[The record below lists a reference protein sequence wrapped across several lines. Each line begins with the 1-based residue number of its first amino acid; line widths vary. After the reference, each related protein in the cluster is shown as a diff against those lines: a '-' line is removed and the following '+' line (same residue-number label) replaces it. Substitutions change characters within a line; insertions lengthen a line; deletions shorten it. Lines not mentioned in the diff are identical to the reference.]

1 MSETETLFA
10 ALRQSADGAVVD
22 VLERMVREAPD
33 HALNRMNPLDLA
45 AKAFVAEEAFVGE
58 KVSVREERVIAALL
72 HAVALGLMEMTWSV
86 MCPSCAGVLSANKSL
101 KTLNSAQY
109 NCAFCAAGYETSLD
123 NLVEVTFTVSPR
135 VRKIA
140 AHNPDQLSPA
150 EYFRQVFW
158 SSAIDLKG
166 DPEKLLR
173 EVTLEIVDLP
183 PGERAIL
190 SLQVTK
196 GTVIVFDPVTH
207 TAQFLDVS
215 GEETRERQSL
225 SVIFNKVQVPVDT
238 VALRPGPLR
247 LALENRTDARV
258 LPAVWVQNQALDE
271 LLMRRKPILTAK
283 RLLTNQTFRDLYRT
297 DTLAIGQRLKI
308 LSLTFLFS
316 DLKDSTELYEHVG
329 DLVAFDLVNEHFR
342 LLQEIIAS
350 ERGAVVK
357 TIGDAVMATFET
369 PDRAIAAAIRMREA
383 MSDLGAE
390 RQHQSLRLK
399 MGIHEGS
406 CLAVTLNGQQ
416 DYFGQTV
423 NIASRVQGLAASR
436 SIVVTESVVE
446 NAHARTLLEV
456 SGLKPTPRRVALTGI
471 ADKVSVY
478 EIS

>member
-1 MSETETLFA
+1 MSETENLFV
-10 ALRQSADGAVVD
+10 ALRQSADEDVVD
-22 VLERMVREAPD
+22 MLERMVRDAPD
-33 HALNRMNPLDLA
+33 HALNRMNALDLA
-45 AKAFVAEEAFVGE
+45 AREGVG
-58 KVSVREERVIAALL
+58 EERVIAALL
-72 HAVALGLMEMTWSV
+72 HAVGLGLLEMTWSV

-101 KTLNSAQY
+101 KTLDRAQY
-109 NCAFCAAGYETSLD
+109 HCAFCAAGYETTLD

-135 VRKIA
+135 VRRIA
-140 AHNPDQLSPA
+140 AHSPDELSAA
-150 EYFRQVFW
+150 EYYRQVFW
-158 SSAIDLKG
+158 SSAIDLP
-166 DPEKLLR
+166 DDLDKLLD
-173 EVTLEIVDLP
+173 ELTLETVDLP

-190 SLQVTK
+190 SLQVPESTL
-196 GTVIVFDPVTH
+196 IVFDPVTH
-207 TAQFLDVS
+207 TAQFLDIS
-215 GEETRERQSL
+215 GEEASERQNL
-225 SVIFNKVQVPVDT
+225 SVIFNKLQVPVDT
-238 VALRPGPLR
+238 IALRPGPLR
-247 LALENRTDARV
+247 LALENRTDGRV
-258 LPAVWVQNQALDE
+258 LPAVWVTNQALDD
-271 LLMRRKPILTAK
+271 LLKRRKPILSAM
-283 RLLTNQTFRDLYRT
+283 RLLTNQTFRDIYRT
-297 DTLAIGQRLKI
+297 ETLAIGQRLKI

-316 DLKDSTELYEHVG
+316 DLKDSTALYERVG

-357 TIGDAVMATFET
+357 TVGDAVMATFET

-446 NAHARTLLEV
+446 NALARALLETN
-456 SGLKPTPRRVALTGI
+456 GLKPTLRRVALSGI
-471 ADKVSVY
+471 ADKMSVY

>member
-10 ALRQSADGAVVD
+10 ALRQSSDEAVVD
-22 VLERMVREAPD
+22 MLERMVRDAPD
-33 HALNRMNPLDLA
+33 HALNKMNALDLA
-45 AKAFVAEEAFVGE
+45 RTSGID
-58 KVSVREERVIAALL
+58 EERVIAALL
-72 HAVALGLMEMTWSV
+72 HAVALGVMEMTWSV
-86 MCPSCAGVLSANKSL
+86 MCPSCAGVLSANKNL
-101 KTLNSAQY
+101 KTLNHAQY
-109 NCAFCAAGYETSLD
+109 NCAFCAAGYETTLD
-123 NLVEVTFTVSPR
+123 NLVEVTFTISPR

-140 AHNPDQLSPA
+140 AHSPDQLSPA
-150 EYFRQVFW
+150 EYYRQVFW
-158 SSAIDLKG
+158 SSAIDLPA
-166 DPEKLLR
+166 DPEKMLR
-173 EVTLEIVDLP
+173 EVTLEVVDLP

-190 SLQVTK
+190 SLQVPK

-207 TAQFLDVS
+207 TAQYLDVS
-215 GEETRERQSL
+215 DEEARERQNL
-225 SVIFNKVQVPVDT
+225 SVIFNKVQAPVDT
-238 VALRPGPLR
+238 TALRPGPLR
-247 LALENRTDARV
+247 LVLENRTDARV
-258 LPAVWVQNQALDE
+258 LPAVWVQNQALDD
-271 LLMRRKPILTAK
+271 LLGRRKPMLTAK

-316 DLKDSTELYEHVG
+316 DLKDSTALYERVG
-329 DLVAFDLVNEHFR
+329 DLTAFDLVNEHFR
-342 LLQEIIAS
+342 LLQEIITS

-383 MSDLGAE
+383 MTDLGAE

-399 MGIHEGS
+399 MGIHLGS

-423 NIASRVQGLAASR
+423 NVASRVQGLAASR
-436 SIVVTESVVE
+436 SIVVTEQVVE
-446 NAHARTLLEV
+446 NARAHALLES
-456 SGLKPTPRRVALTGI
+456 SGLKPTPRSVALSGI

>member
-10 ALRQSADGAVVD
+10 ALRQSADEAVVD
-22 VLERMVREAPD
+22 MLERMVREAPD
-33 HALNRMNPLDLA
+33 HALNRMNALDLA
-45 AKAFVAEEAFVGE
+45 GKAGLG
-58 KVSVREERVIAALL
+58 EERVIAALL
-72 HAVALGLMEMTWSV
+72 HGVALGMLEMTWSV

-109 NCAFCAAGYETSLD
+109 NCAFCAAGYETTLD

-140 AHNPDQLSPA
+140 AHSPDQLSPA
-150 EYFRQVFW
+150 EYYRQVFW

-190 SLQVTK
+190 SLQAPK

-207 TAQFLDVS
+207 AAQFIDVG
-215 GEETRERQSL
+215 GEETSERQSL
-225 SVIFNKVQVPVDT
+225 SVIFNKVQNPVDT

-258 LPAVWVQNQALDE
+258 LPAVWVQNQALDD
-271 LLMRRKPILTAK
+271 LLMRRKPCLTAK
-283 RLLTNQTFRDLYRT
+283 RLLSNQTFRDQYRT

-329 DLVAFDLVNEHFR
+329 DLDAFDLVNEHFR

-390 RQHQSLRLK
+390 RQHQSLLLK

-423 NIASRVQGLAASR
+423 NIASRVQGLAGSR
-436 SIVVTESVVE
+436 TIVVTEQVVE
-446 NAHARTLLEV
+446 NADSQDPA
-456 SGLKPTPRRVALTGI
+456 
-471 ADKVSVY
+471 
-478 EIS
+478 

>member
-10 ALRQSADGAVVD
+10 ALRQSTEHD
-22 VLERMVREAPD
+22 VANMLERMVRDAPD
-33 HALNRMNPLDLA
+33 HALNRMNALDLA
-45 AKAFVAEEAFVGE
+45 SREGLD
-58 KVSVREERVIAALL
+58 EERVIAALL
-72 HAVALGLMEMTWSV
+72 NGVGLGMFEMTWSV

-101 KTLNSAQY
+101 KTLDRTQY
-109 NCAFCAAGYETSLD
+109 KCAFCAAGYETTLD

-140 AHNPDQLSPA
+140 AHNPDELPAA
-150 EYFRQVFW
+150 EYYRQVFW
-158 SSAIDLKG
+158 SSAIDLHG
-166 DPEKLLR
+166 DPETLLR
-173 EVTLEIVDLP
+173 DVTLEIVDLP
-183 PGERAIL
+183 AGERAIL
-190 SLQVTK
+190 SLHVPA

-207 TAQFLDVS
+207 TAQFLDVR
-215 GEETRERQSL
+215 GEETGERQNL
-225 SVIFNKVQVPVDT
+225 SVIFNKVQVPVET
-238 VALRPGPLR
+238 TTLRPGPLR
-247 LALENRTDARV
+247 LTLDNRTDGRV
-258 LPAVWVQNQALDE
+258 LPAVWVQNQALDDM
-271 LLMRRKPILTAK
+271 LTRRKPVLTAT
-283 RLLTNQTFRDLYRT
+283 RLLTNQTFRDIYRT

-369 PDRAIAAAIRMREA
+369 PDRAIAAAIRMRAA
-383 MSDLGAE
+383 MSDLGAA

-446 NAHARTLLEV
+446 NADARALLQIN
-456 SGLKPTPRRVALTGI
+456 GLTPEPRRVALSGI

>member
-1 MSETETLFA
+1 MDEAETLFG
-10 ALRQSADGAVVD
+10 ALRQSADDDVVD
-22 VLERMVREAPD
+22 VLERMVRDAPD
-33 HALNRMNPLDLA
+33 HALNKINALDLA
-45 AKAFVAEEAFVGE
+45 ARE
-58 KVSVREERVIAALL
+58 SIDEERVIAALL
-72 HAVALGLMEMTWSV
+72 NAVGLGMFEMTWNV

-101 KTLNSAQY
+101 KTLDRAQY
-109 NCAFCAAGYETSLD
+109 SCAFCAAGYETTLD

-140 AHNPDQLSPA
+140 AHSPDALSAA
-150 EYFRQVFW
+150 EYYRQIFW
-158 SSAIDLKG
+158 SSAIDLPA
-166 DPEKLLR
+166 DLQKLLG
-173 EVTLEIVDLP
+173 EVTLETVDLP

-190 SLQVTK
+190 SLQLPK
-196 GTVIVFDPVTH
+196 GSLIVFDPVTH
-207 TAQFLDVS
+207 TAQFLEVS
-215 GEETRERQSL
+215 GQEASERQNL
-225 SVIFNKVQVPVDT
+225 SVIFNKVQIPVDT
-238 VALRPGPLR
+238 IALRPGPLR
-247 LALENRTDARV
+247 LALDNRTDGRV
-258 LPAVWVQNQALDE
+258 LPAVWMANQALDD
-271 LLMRRKPILTAK
+271 LLKRRKPVLTAK
-283 RLLTNQTFRDLYRT
+283 RLLTNQTFRDIYRT
-297 DTLAIGQRLKI
+297 ETLAIGQRLKI

-316 DLKDSTELYEHVG
+316 DLKDSTELYERVG
-329 DLVAFDLVNEHFR
+329 DLTAFDLVNEHFR

-369 PDRAIAAAIRMREA
+369 PDRAIAAALRMREA

-406 CLAVTLNGQQ
+406 CLAVTLNAQQ

-436 SIVVTESVVE
+436 SIVVTQSVVE
-446 NAHARTLLEV
+446 NAQARALLERN
-456 SGLKPTPRRVALTGI
+456 GLKPARRSVALTGI

>member
-1 MSETETLFA
+1 MSEAENLFI
-10 ALRQSADGAVVD
+10 ALRQSADSAVVD
-22 VLERMVREAPD
+22 VLERMVRDAPD
-33 HALNRMNPLDLA
+33 HALNRMNALDLA
-45 AKAFVAEEAFVGE
+45 ATAGVAEEQ
-58 KVSVREERVIAALL
+58 VIAALL
-72 HAVALGLMEMTWSV
+72 HAVELGMLEMTWSV

-101 KTLNSAQY
+101 KTLDRAQY
-109 NCAFCAAGYETSLD
+109 NCAFCAAGYETTLD

-135 VRKIA
+135 LRKIA
-140 AHNPDQLSPA
+140 AHSPDELPAA
-150 EYFRQVFW
+150 EYYRQVFW
-158 SSAIDLKG
+158 SSAIDLP
-166 DPEKLLR
+166 DDIDMEKLLD
-173 EVTLEIVDLP
+173 EVTLEMVDLP

-190 SLQVTK
+190 SLQAPA
-196 GTVIVFDPVTH
+196 GTLIVFDPVTH

-215 GEETRERQSL
+215 GEEAAERQNL
-225 SVIFNKVQVPVDT
+225 SVMFNKVQVPVDT

-247 LALENRTDARV
+247 LALENRTDSRV
-258 LPAVWVQNQALDE
+258 LPAVWVANQALDD
-271 LLMRRKPILTAK
+271 LLMQRKPILTAK
-283 RLLTNQTFRDLYRT
+283 RLLTNQTFRDIYRT

-316 DLKDSTELYEHVG
+316 DLKGSTELYERVG
-329 DLVAFDLVNEHFR
+329 DLTAFDLVNEHFR

-390 RQHQSLRLK
+390 RQHQSLSLK

-406 CLAVTLNGQQ
+406 CLAVILNAQQ

-436 SIVVTESVVE
+436 SILVTESVVE
-446 NAHARTLLEV
+446 NAQARTVLEAN
-456 SGLKPTPRRVALTGI
+456 GLTPSRRSVALSGI

>member
-1 MSETETLFA
+1 MSENEILFT
-10 ALRQSADGAVVD
+10 ALRQSADEGVVD
-22 VLERMVREAPD
+22 MLERMVRDAPD
-33 HALNRMNPLDLA
+33 HALNKINALDVA
-45 AKAFVAEEAFVGE
+45 AKEGLG
-58 KVSVREERVIAALL
+58 EERVIAALL
-72 HAVALGLMEMTWSV
+72 NAVGLGMFEMTWNV
-86 MCPSCAGVLSANKSL
+86 MCPSCGGVLAANASL
-101 KTLNSAQY
+101 KTLDKGRY
-109 NCAFCAAGYETSLD
+109 NCAFCAAGYETTLD

-140 AHNPDQLSPA
+140 AHSPDQLSAA
-150 EYFRQVFW
+150 EYYRQIFW
-158 SSAIDLKG
+158 SSAIDLPA
-166 DPEKLLR
+166 DLEKLLE

-190 SLQVTK
+190 SLQVPP

-215 GEETRERQSL
+215 GEEASERQNL
-225 SVIFNKVQVPVDT
+225 SVIFNKVQVPVEA
-238 VALRPGPLR
+238 VALRPGPVR
-247 LALENRTDARV
+247 LALENRTDGRV
-258 LPAVWVQNQALDE
+258 LPAVWVTNQALDD
-271 LLMRRKPILTAK
+271 LLKRRKPVLTAK

-369 PDRAIAAAIRMREA
+369 PDRAIAAAIRMRKA

-390 RQHQSLRLK
+390 RAHQSLRLK

-446 NAHARTLLEV
+446 NAQARALLET
-456 SGLKPTPRRVALTGI
+456 SGLTPVPRRVALSGI
-471 ADKVSVY
+471 ADKMSVF

>member
-1 MSETETLFA
+1 MNEAGTLFV
-10 ALRQSADGAVVD
+10 ALRQSADDDVVD
-22 VLERMVREAPD
+22 MLERMVRDAPD
-33 HALNRMNPLDLA
+33 HAVNKINALDLA
-45 AKAFVAEEAFVGE
+45 AREGID
-58 KVSVREERVIAALL
+58 EERVIAALL
-72 HAVALGLMEMTWSV
+72 NAVGLGIFEMAWNV
-86 MCPSCAGVLSANKSL
+86 MCPSCAGVLSTNKSL
-101 KTLNSAQY
+101 KTLDRTQY
-109 NCAFCAAGYETSLD
+109 SCAFCAAGYETTLD

-140 AHNPDQLSPA
+140 AHSPDELSAA
-150 EYFRQVFW
+150 EYYRQIFW
-158 SSAIDLKG
+158 SSAIDLPA
-166 DPEKLLR
+166 DMEKLLR
-173 EVTLEIVDLP
+173 QITLESVDLP

-190 SLQVTK
+190 SLQLPE
-196 GTVIVFDPVTH
+196 GSLIVFDPVTH
-207 TAQFLDVS
+207 AAQFLDVS
-215 GEETRERQSL
+215 GEEASERQNL
-225 SVIFNKVQVPVDT
+225 SVIFNKVPVPVDT
-238 VALRPGPLR
+238 IALRPGR
-247 LALENRTDARV
+247 LHLVLENRTESRV
-258 LPAVWVQNQALDE
+258 LPAVWVANQALDD
-271 LLMRRKPILTAK
+271 LLKRRKPILNAR
-283 RLLTNQTFRDLYRT
+283 RLLTNQTFRDIYRT

-316 DLKDSTELYEHVG
+316 DLKDSTELYDRVG

-406 CLAVTLNGQQ
+406 CLAVTLNAQQ

-436 SIVVTESVVE
+436 SIVVTEQVVE
-446 NAHARTLLEV
+446 NADARALLE
-456 SGLKPTPRRVALTGI
+456 SNGLKPTPRSVALTGI
-471 ADKVSVY
+471 ADKVSIY

>member
-10 ALRQSADGAVVD
+10 ALRQATDETIVD
-22 VLERMVREAPD
+22 MLERMVREAPD

-45 AKAFVAEEAFVGE
+45 AKAG
-58 KVSVREERVIAALL
+58 VSEERVIAALL
-72 HAVALGLMEMTWSV
+72 HAVSLGIMEMTWSV

-101 KTLNSAQY
+101 KTVNSAQY
-109 NCAFCAAGYETSLD
+109 HCAFCAAGYETVLD

-140 AHNPDQLSPA
+140 AHIPDQLSPA
-150 EYFRQVFW
+150 EYYRQIFF

-166 DPEKLLR
+166 DSEELLR
-173 EVTLEIVDLP
+173 EVTLEIVDVP
-183 PGERAIL
+183 PGGRAIL
-190 SLQVTK
+190 SLQVQK

-207 TAQFLDVS
+207 SAQFLDVS
-215 GEETRERQSL
+215 GEETSERQNL
-225 SVIFNKVQVPVDT
+225 PVTFNKVPTQVDK

-247 LALENRTDARV
+247 LALENRTDGRV
-258 LPAVWVQNQALDE
+258 LPAVWVQNQALDD
-271 LLMRRKPILTAK
+271 LLTRRKPILTAK

-316 DLKDSTELYEHVG
+316 DLKDSTALYERVG
-329 DLVAFDLVNEHFR
+329 DLTAFDLVNEHFR

-350 ERGAVVK
+350 ERGAIVK

-383 MSDLGAE
+383 MMDLGAE
-390 RQHQSLRLK
+390 RQHQSLLLK

-423 NIASRVQGLAASR
+423 NVASRVQGLAASR
-436 SIVVTESVVE
+436 SIVVTEQVVD
-446 NAHARTLLEV
+446 NADARTLLERN
-456 SGLKPTPRRVALTGI
+456 GLTPQRRSVALSGI

>member
-1 MSETETLFA
+1 MSESETLFV
-10 ALRQSADGAVVD
+10 ALRQLADERVVD
-22 VLERMVREAPD
+22 MLERMVRDSPD
-33 HALNRMNPLDLA
+33 HALNRMNALDLA
-45 AKAFVAEEAFVGE
+45 AKADVG
-58 KVSVREERVIAALL
+58 EERVIAALL
-72 HAVALGLMEMTWSV
+72 HAVGLGMFEMTWSV

-109 NCAFCAAGYETSLD
+109 NCAFCAAGYETTLD

-140 AHNPDQLSPA
+140 AHSPDELSPA
-150 EYFRQVFW
+150 EYYRQIFW
-158 SSAIDLKG
+158 SSAIDLPA
-166 DPEKLLR
+166 DLEKLLR
-173 EVTLEIVDLP
+173 EVTLEMVDLP

-190 SLQVTK
+190 SLHVPQ
-196 GTVIVFDPVTH
+196 GTLIVFDPVTH
-207 TAQFLDVS
+207 TAQFLEVR
-215 GEETRERQSL
+215 GEEASERQNL
-225 SVIFNKVQVPVDT
+225 SVIFNKVQLPVDT
-238 VALRPGPLR
+238 IALRPGPLR
-247 LALENRTDARV
+247 LALENRTDGRV
-258 LPAVWVQNQALDE
+258 LPAVWVASQALDD

-316 DLKDSTELYEHVG
+316 DLKDFTELYENVG

-423 NIASRVQGLAASR
+423 NIASRVQGLAGSR
-436 SIVVTESVVE
+436 SIVVTEQVVE
-446 NAHARTLLEV
+446 NADTRTLLET
-456 SGLKPTPRRVALTGI
+456 SGLKPTRRSVALSGI
-471 ADKVSVY
+471 AGKVSVY

>member
-10 ALRQSADGAVVD
+10 ALRQSADEDVVD
-22 VLERMVREAPD
+22 MLERMVRDAPD
-33 HALNRMNPLDLA
+33 HALNKMNALDLA
-45 AKAFVAEEAFVGE
+45 AGE
-58 KVSVREERVIAALL
+58 GIDEERVIAALL
-72 HAVALGLMEMTWSV
+72 NAVGLGMFEMTWNV

-101 KTLNSAQY
+101 KTVDRAQY
-109 NCAFCAAGYETSLD
+109 SCAFCAAGYDTTLD

-140 AHNPDQLSPA
+140 AHSPDELSAA
-150 EYFRQVFW
+150 EYYRQIW
-158 SSAIDLKG
+158 WGSAIDLPA
-166 DPEKLLR
+166 DLEKLLG
-173 EVTLEIVDLP
+173 EVTLETVDLP

-190 SLQVTK
+190 SLQLPK

-215 GEETRERQSL
+215 GEEASERQNL
-225 SVIFNKVQVPVDT
+225 SVIFNNAQVPVDT

-247 LALENRTDARV
+247 LALENRTESRV
-258 LPAVWVQNQALDE
+258 LPAVWVANQALDD
-271 LLMRRKPILTAK
+271 LLKRRKPILTAK
-283 RLLTNQTFRDLYRT
+283 RLLTNQTFRDIYRT
-297 DTLAIGQRLKI
+297 ETLAIGQRLKI

-316 DLKDSTELYEHVG
+316 DLKGSTELYERVG
-329 DLVAFDLVNEHFR
+329 DLVAFDLVNEHFT
-342 LLQEIIAS
+342 LLQEIIVS

-369 PDRAIAAAIRMREA
+369 PDRAVAAAIRMREA
-383 MSDLGAE
+383 MSELGAE
-390 RQHQSLRLK
+390 RQHQSLRRRRA
-399 MGIHEGS
+399 IHEGS

-436 SIVVTESVVE
+436 SIMVTESVVA
-446 NAHARTLLEV
+446 NAQSRALLE
-456 SGLKPTPRRVALTGI
+456 SNGLKSTRKSVALTGI